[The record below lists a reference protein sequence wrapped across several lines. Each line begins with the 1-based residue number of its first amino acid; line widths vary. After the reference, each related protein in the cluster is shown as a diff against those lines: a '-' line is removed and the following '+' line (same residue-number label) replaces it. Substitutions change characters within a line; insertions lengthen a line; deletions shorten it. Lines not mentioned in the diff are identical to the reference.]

1 MRKINENSELTEF
14 CGNEV
19 SEILV
24 LSEYSAGQLAAV
36 VVPRGV
42 YVVGAVGVAP
52 RFEKASV
59 LVRYEHLIADQV
71 VAHALEAHGH
81 LVAAKRVERADHVDV
96 VVQVDAAEL
105 HEHEEAPIVGS

>member
-52 RFEKASV
+52 RFECRFECRNVSS
-59 LVRYEHLIADQV
+59 
-71 VAHALEAHGH
+71 
-81 LVAAKRVERADHVDV
+81 ERTT
-96 VVQVDAAEL
+96 
-105 HEHEEAPIVGS
+105 